1 MFLGTLLET
10 EKKKKKKNVYSCE
23 TLYNVETISPVE

>member
-10 EKKKKKKNVYSCE
+10 KKNKQNVYSCE

>member
-10 EKKKKKKNVYSCE
+10 EKKKNVYSCE

>member
-1 MFLGTLLET
+1 MFLGTLLEI
-10 EKKKKKKNVYSCE
+10 KKKKKKNVYSCE